1 MPWGQKA
8 KGKRKKAKGGRE
20 KRKEKGK
27 RQKEKGRRKKHG
39 ELKRTFAFFRLPSH
53 FPKGRLSDEWV
64 PKQKSQGGTWFPRCA
79 PWDESVIA
87 ENDRPLKAPRY

>member
-20 KRKEKGK
+20 KRKAEGK
-27 RQKEKGRRKKHG
+27 RQKEKTWRIEAHFR
-39 ELKRTFAFFRLPSH
+39 LFPFAFTLS
-53 FPKGRLSDEWV
+53 KGRLSDEWV

-87 ENDRPLKAPRY
+87 ENDRPLKAPGY